1 MLKYTEDFLDWCMRM
16 WNTPKVIS
24 RDCLSFHSLLTKNGH
39 QIYNGRQ
46 KSFEHGSNV
55 VSCSCD
61 KRLRIDWPSVRR
73 TAVGRLY
80 GSSVAD
86 TVHL

>member
-1 MLKYTEDFLDWCMRM
+1 MRM

-24 RDCLSFHSLLTKNGH
+24 RDCLSFHSLLTKDVLNGH

-55 VSCSCD
+55 ASSSCD
-61 KRLRIDWPSVRR
+61 KPLRINWPSVRR